1 MVCFVEVLKEF
12 CRYFGRAR
20 LSTLFLRQE
29 RPVLDLPRR
38 TPPNRAGSDL
48 VTIPNPTARQ
58 RTRRDFLALAGKGLG
73 LAALS
78 SATVA
83 SLQKTVEAATTGVA
97 KLTPEEAAMDEDYWA
112 VIQNAFTVTRGIIN
126 LNNGGVSPSPRIV
139 TEALV
144 RYTWQQEDATAY
156 TMWEILEPQSE
167 TIRTGLAELFGCDR
181 EEIAITRNASESLE
195 TLLMGMDFKAGDE
208 ILTTTQD
215 YPRMLTTLR
224 QREKREGLKL
234 KLIQIPIPPKNTD
247 DIATAFERAV
257 TPKTKLILVSHQI
270 NLTGQINP
278 VKAVCDMARAKGI
291 ETIVDGAHSFAQF
304 DFKQKDLGCDYFG
317 TSLHKWL
324 YAPKGTGMLYVKRDK
339 IEKLWPLMAAESKQ
353 SSDIRKFEEVGTH
366 SAAPRLAIGEAML
379 FHNGIGGKRKEARL
393 RYLSRYW
400 MNRLKDVPKVSFNT
414 SFDPNQSCAIA
425 NVNIAGV
432 DPTAIGSYLFSKHRI
447 FTTPIVHEEFKGIR
461 ITPNVYTTFGELDR
475 FCNLMESIARQ
486 GLPT

>member
-1 MVCFVEVLKEF
+1 M
-12 CRYFGRAR
+12 
-20 LSTLFLRQE
+20 
-29 RPVLDLPRR
+29 
-38 TPPNRAGSDL
+38 
-48 VTIPNPTARQ
+48 TIPDPILRE

-73 LAALS
+73 LAALT

-83 SLQKTVEAATTGVA
+83 SLQKTVTAATQSVA
-97 KLTPEEAAMDEDYWA
+97 HLTPEQAAVDEDYWA
-112 VIQNAFTVTRGIIN
+112 VIQNSFSVTRGIIN

-156 TMWEILEPQSE
+156 TMWQILEPQSE

-195 TLLMGMDFKAGDE
+195 ILLMGMDFKSGDE

-234 KLIQIPIPPKNTD
+234 KLIQIPIPPKNLNEIT
-247 DIATAFERAV
+247 AAFEKGITDR
-257 TPKTKLILVSHQI
+257 TRLILMAHQVNI
-270 NLTGQINP
+270 TGQITP

-324 YAPKGTGMLYVKRDK
+324 YAPKGTGLLYVKRDK

-353 SSDIRKFEEVGTH
+353 ATDIRKFEEIGTH
-366 SAAPRLAIGEAML
+366 SAAIRLAIGEAL
-379 FHNGIGGKRKEARL
+379 VFHNGIGGKRKEARL

-400 MNRLKDVPKVSFNT
+400 MNRLKDVPKIRFNT

-425 NVNIAGV
+425 NVQIEGTSPEAVGK
-432 DPTAIGSYLFSKHRI
+432 YLFDKHHI
-447 FTTPIVHEEFKGIR
+447 FTTPIIHEEFQGIR
-461 ITPNVYTTFGELDR
+461 ITPNVYTTLGELDR
-475 FCNLMESIARQ
+475 FCEQMELIARK
-486 GLPT
+486 GLPS